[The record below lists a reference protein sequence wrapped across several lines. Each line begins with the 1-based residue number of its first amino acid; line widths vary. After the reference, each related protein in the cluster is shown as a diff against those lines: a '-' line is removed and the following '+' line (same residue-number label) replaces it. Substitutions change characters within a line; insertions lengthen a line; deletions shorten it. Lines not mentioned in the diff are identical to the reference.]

1 MRQISGAPSS
11 LLLITLLLT
20 PASRASES
28 TGEQLLSVA
37 PDGTLLV
44 HNDFGR
50 TFIRGWDAERVKL
63 RIRKMAPDPDR
74 LDKIVVETRETP
86 EQTKVSVRFDDHAS
100 ESAYLEIHAPRSLG
114 ILVWG
119 THSAIELQGLEGP
132 VQAWTLSGLLTSED
146 VTSSVSLRSQT
157 GDILFRTGT
166 QPRGD
171 IRLESFGGEI
181 TCQLDPAL
189 DLRGWI
195 RAGGTLSWNGEVEL
209 QNGSLQRNLGVGGP
223 LLYASSL
230 QGNVL
235 CRTFRADSIRTRA
248 ERVEPVPA
256 DRAPAGA
263 GIQRISQAPERTPET
278 EVPRPDPEN
287 PPSGV
292 AVKTAEPGGP
302 ESPQESA
309 PGSSYSL
316 KVLVNWVYLNVSVRD
331 PRNNRSVSNLTRD
344 DFLVYEDDVL
354 QTVEKFEPTETPF
367 RVLLL
372 LDVSGSTRPYLD
384 LLQRASADFSREIKT
399 NDQMAVATFNSSSWL
414 ILPFTSDREKVR
426 TAVDGIYSG
435 GGTALYDALMDSLND
450 YSDETHAR
458 QAIVVFTDGVDN
470 QLTGNHSE
478 GSRTTFRQLFGEIR
492 DSDSLIYPIFLDH
505 RNNVGRRPRGMAG
518 GLLQK
523 IPRNRR
529 PTIGSRRRT
538 VDIKQEDRN
547 VYLQARRQ
555 LASIADQTGARFYS
569 PRRIQE
575 LQSIFSEIAD
585 DLRVR
590 YLLAYRVPQPQEN
603 RSWRSIRVEIRDHP
617 ELVTRTRQGYY
628 SGLDS
633 N

>member
-1 MRQISGAPSS
+1 MRRISGAPIP
-11 LLLITLLLT
+11 LLVVALLLT

-28 TGEQLLSVA
+28 AGEQLLSVA
-37 PDGTLLV
+37 PGGTLQV

-50 TFIRGWDAERVKL
+50 TFIRGWDGARVKL
-63 RIRKMAPDPDR
+63 RFRKLASDPSR
-74 LDKIVVETRETP
+74 LDKIILKTREGP
-86 EQTKVSVRFDDHAS
+86 KQTQISVRFDDHVS
-100 ESAYLEIHAPRSLG
+100 ESAYLEIHVPRSLG

-146 VTSSVSLRSQT
+146 VTSSVSLRTRS
-157 GDILFRTGT
+157 GDILFRTAT

-171 IRLESFGGEI
+171 IRLESFGGKI
-181 TCQLDPAL
+181 TCQLSPDL

-195 RAGGTLSWNGEVEL
+195 RAGGTLSWNGELEL

-230 QGNVL
+230 SGNVL
-235 CRTFRADSIRTRA
+235 CKIYRPDGIRKTPK
-248 ERVEPVPA
+248 RV
-256 DRAPAGA
+256 D
-263 GIQRISQAPERTPET
+263 QAPVERLLRPAEVQRVSHGPEPKR
-278 EVPRPDPEN
+278 ERDVPPPVAEN
-287 PPSGV
+287 PPSEESEAPAG
-292 AVKTAEPGGP
+292 PGDP
-302 ESPQESA
+302 VPTQESA
-309 PGSSYSL
+309 PGSGYSL

-331 PRNNRSVSNLTRD
+331 PRNNRSVPNLTRD

-354 QTVEKFEPTETPF
+354 QNVEKFEPAEAPF

-372 LDVSGSTRPYLD
+372 LDVSGSTRPHLD

-399 NDQMAVATFNSSSWL
+399 NDQIAVATFNSRSWM

-426 TAVDGIYSG
+426 TAIDGIYSG
-435 GGTALYDALMDSLND
+435 GGTALYDALMDSLTE
-450 YSDETHAR
+450 YSDESHAR
-458 QAIVVFTDGVDN
+458 QAIVVFTDGIDN
-470 QLTGNHSE
+470 QLTGNYDE
-478 GSRTTFRQLFGEIR
+478 GSRTTFGQLFGEIR
-492 DSDSLIYPIFLDH
+492 ESDSLIYPIFLDH
-505 RNNVGRRPRGMAG
+505 RNNLDPTPHRFLG

-523 IPRNRR
+523 IPQSRR
-529 PTIGSRRRT
+529 PNIS
-538 VDIKQEDRN
+538 IKQQDRN

-575 LQSIFSEIAD
+575 LETIFSEIAD

-590 YLLAYRVPQPQEN
+590 YLLAYNVPQPQRD
-603 RSWRSIRVEIRDHP
+603 RSWRAIRVEIRDRP

-628 SGLDS
+628 SGPDS
-633 N
+633 D

>member
-1 MRQISGAPSS
+1 MRKISGTPIP
-11 LLLITLLLT
+11 LLIVTLLLT
-20 PASRASES
+20 PASLGSES

-37 PDGTLLV
+37 PGGTLQV

-50 TFIRGWDAERVKL
+50 TFIRGWDVDRVKL
-63 RIRKMAPDPDR
+63 QFRKLASDPNR
-74 LDKIVVETRETP
+74 LDKITLKTREGP
-86 EQTKVSVRFDDHAS
+86 EQTRISVRFDDHVS

-119 THSAIELQGLEGP
+119 THSAIELHGLEGP

-146 VTSSVSLRSQT
+146 VTSSVSLRSQS

-166 QPRGD
+166 QPLGD
-171 IRLESFGGEI
+171 IRLESFGGKI
-181 TCQLDPAL
+181 TCQLVPDL

-195 RAGGTLSWNGEVEL
+195 RAGGTLSWNGDVEL
-209 QNGSLQRNLGVGGP
+209 RNGSLRRNLGVGGP

-230 QGNVL
+230 RGNVL
-235 CRTFRADSIRTRA
+235 CKIFRPDSIRTRP
-248 ERVEPVPA
+248 ERVDRVPVERVLPPTGVQPIFHLPEAKQEPDVPPPVPENA
-256 DRAPAGA
+256 RT
-263 GIQRISQAPERTPET
+263 GILSESERSG
-278 EVPRPDPEN
+278 DPESD
-287 PPSGV
+287 PKPASGSGY
-292 AVKTAEPGGP
+292 A
-302 ESPQESA
+302 
-309 PGSSYSL
+309 L

-354 QTVEKFEPTETPF
+354 QTVEKFEPTEAPF

-372 LDVSGSTRPYLD
+372 LDVSGSTRPHLD
-384 LLQRASADFSREIKT
+384 LLRRASADFSREIKT
-399 NDQMAVATFNSSSWL
+399 NDQIAVATFNSRSWL

-426 TAVDGIYSG
+426 TAIDGIYSG
-435 GGTALYDALMDSLND
+435 GGTALYDALMDSLNE
-450 YSDETHAR
+450 YSDEANAR

-470 QLTGNHSE
+470 QLTGNRTE

-492 DSDSLIYPIFLDH
+492 ESDSLIYPIFLDH

-523 IPRNRR
+523 IPRSRR
-529 PTIGSRRRT
+529 PTIS
-538 VDIKQEDRN
+538 IKQQDRN

-569 PRRIQE
+569 PRRVQE
-575 LQSIFSEIAD
+575 LAAIFSEIAD

-590 YLLAYRVPQPQEN
+590 YLLAYTVPQPQRN
-603 RSWRSIRVEIRDHP
+603 RSWRSIRVEIRDRP
-617 ELVTRTRQGYY
+617 DLVTRTRQGYY
-628 SGLDS
+628 SDS
-633 N
+633 GSN

>member
-1 MRQISGAPSS
+1 MRKISGTPIP
-11 LLLITLLLT
+11 LLIVTLLLT
-20 PASRASES
+20 PASLGSES

-37 PDGTLLV
+37 PGGTLQV

-50 TFIRGWDAERVKL
+50 TFIRGWDGDRVKL
-63 RIRKMAPDPDR
+63 QFRKLASDPNR
-74 LDKIVVETRETP
+74 LDKITLKTREGP
-86 EQTKVSVRFDDHAS
+86 EQTRISVRFDDHVS

-119 THSAIELQGLEGP
+119 THSAIELHGLEGP

-146 VTSSVSLRSQT
+146 VTSSVSLRSQS

-166 QPRGD
+166 QPLGD
-171 IRLESFGGEI
+171 IRLESFGGKI
-181 TCQLDPAL
+181 TCQLVPDL

-195 RAGGTLSWNGEVEL
+195 RAGGTLSWNGDVEL
-209 QNGSLQRNLGVGGP
+209 RNGSLRRNLGVGGP

-230 QGNVL
+230 SGNVL
-235 CRTFRADSIRTRA
+235 CKIFRPDSIRTRPEKVDRVPV
-248 ERVEPVPA
+248 ERVLPPTGVQPISHVPEAKQEPDVPPPVPENA
-256 DRAPAGA
+256 RT
-263 GIQRISQAPERTPET
+263 GILSESERSG
-278 EVPRPDPEN
+278 DPESDSK
-287 PPSGV
+287 PASGSGY
-292 AVKTAEPGGP
+292 A
-302 ESPQESA
+302 
-309 PGSSYSL
+309 L

-331 PRNNRSVSNLTRD
+331 PRNNRRVSNLTRD

-354 QTVEKFEPTETPF
+354 QTVEKFEPTEAPF

-372 LDVSGSTRPYLD
+372 LDVSGSTRPHLD
-384 LLQRASADFSREIKT
+384 LLRRASADFSREIKT
-399 NDQMAVATFNSSSWL
+399 NDQIAVATFNSRSWL

-426 TAVDGIYSG
+426 TAIDGIYSG
-435 GGTALYDALMDSLND
+435 GGTALYDALMDSLNE
-450 YSDETHAR
+450 YSDEANAR

-470 QLTGNHSE
+470 QLTGNRTE

-492 DSDSLIYPIFLDH
+492 ESDSLIYPIFLDH

-523 IPRNRR
+523 IPRSRR
-529 PTIGSRRRT
+529 PTIS
-538 VDIKQEDRN
+538 IKQQDRN

-569 PRRIQE
+569 PRRVQE
-575 LQSIFSEIAD
+575 LAAIFSEIAD

-590 YLLAYRVPQPQEN
+590 YLLAYTVPQPQRN
-603 RSWRSIRVEIRDHP
+603 RSWRSIRVEIRDRP
-617 ELVTRTRQGYY
+617 DLVTRTRQGYY
-628 SGLDS
+628 SGSGS